1 MPLMIAL
8 LVRESNQMASAPQF
22 WDIMSKTLYLIGM
35 QLSEP
40 STTAKVS
47 SLLITIM
54 SEMQ

>member
-40 STTAKVS
+40 STTAKFLVY
-47 SLLITIM
+47 
-54 SEMQ
+54 